1 MWELLFVGHV
11 VGLEK
16 LKKKIQGFIKTADE
30 PSLRMATKIIE
41 AINR

>member
-16 LKKKIQGFIKTADE
+16 LKKKIQVFVITADE
-30 PSLRMATKIIE
+30 ASIRMALRIIE